1 MNEIAIWLV
10 LLHLI
15 IIHLGL
21 MNLELTNANVLSHHN
36 LSEIGIQLWLSFFLN
51 FCFDN
56 RSSEGGL

>member
-1 MNEIAIWLV
+1 MNEIAIWSV

-36 LSEIGIQLWLSFFLN
+36 LFEIGIQLWLSFF
-51 FCFDN
+51 
-56 RSSEGGL
+56 